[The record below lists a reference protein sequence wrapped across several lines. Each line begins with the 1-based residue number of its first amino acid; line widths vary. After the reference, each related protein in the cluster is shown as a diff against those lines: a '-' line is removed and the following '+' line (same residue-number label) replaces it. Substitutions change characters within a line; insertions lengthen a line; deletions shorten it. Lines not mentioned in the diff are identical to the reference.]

1 MAADC
6 ILAFILASN
15 GPRDLDLDLSVKT
28 SAARVETRLTLP
40 IHAHS
45 LLLIP
50 REDQLFA
57 VFPPWLDRAPC
68 HLLQPRSAFSLCD
81 NLQPLPQTFNTDFWF
96 DPHCSDLVFASHH

>member
-15 GPRDLDLDLSVKT
+15 GPRDLDLDLDLSVKT

-45 LLLIP
+45 LLLLIP
-50 REDQLFA
+50 REDQPFA
-57 VFPPWLDRAPC
+57 PSSR
-68 HLLQPRSAFSLCD
+68 RG
-81 NLQPLPQTFNTDFWF
+81 
-96 DPHCSDLVFASHH
+96 